1 MAGMRNASLS
11 GLEGRMGAEAYAAWI
26 SETPNAQ
33 AELTGCAARV
43 LSCILPCRPRTE
55 EQRQAFA
62 DAVYAQLH
70 HEIQNGM
77 PEGVES
83 FTLGS
88 FSVKAGMRPSL
99 CREAR
104 AILLNAGLLC
114 REVPC

>member
-1 MAGMRNASLS
+1 MNFVSLVW
-11 GLEGRMGAEAYAAWI
+11 LEERMGADAYAAWL
-26 SETPNAQ
+26 SETPNAR
-33 AELTGCAARV
+33 AELDGCAARV

-55 EQRQAFA
+55 AQERAFA

-88 FSVKAGMRPSL
+88 FSVKAGARAAL

-114 REVPC
+114 REVIC